1 MIYIFNQVKTMQ
13 PIVYTY
19 LDYRHYLGD
28 LFSSLKKESSGI
40 SYRAFAKMAGST
52 SPNFLQ
58 LILSRK
64 LNIQPSGVLALSQ
77 SIKLSIK
84 ERRYFEFLAA
94 FDHAKTHDEKDRY
107 FRLILLAREY
117 KEIQTLDRKQYELFS
132 HWFIPV
138 IRELVTSPLYTGDPA
153 WIGER
158 IIPAVSPAKVK
169 KGIALL
175 SSLDLIRQNE
185 NKTWE
190 QTGKVVS
197 TPSEVLSV
205 AITTYH
211 KDMLTIAREAIE
223 RFKPEDR
230 DVRSVTLGISPEGYS
245 EIKQRV
251 GAFWKEILSFAETQK
266 SVDRIYQVN
275 MQLFPLSEKTEE
287 RP

>member
-1 MIYIFNQVKTMQ
+1 MQ
-13 PIVYTY
+13 PVIYSY

-28 LFSSLKKESSGI
+28 LFSSLKKETSPV
-40 SYRAFAKMAGST
+40 SYRGFAKMAGST

-64 LNIQPSGVLALSQ
+64 LNIQPAGINALSS

-84 ERRYFEFLAA
+84 ERRYFEFLVA
-94 FDHAKTHDEKDRY
+94 FDHAKTHDEKDRF

-117 KEIQTLDRKQYELFS
+117 KEIQTLDKKQYELFS
-132 HWFIPV
+132 HWYIPV
-138 IRELVTSPLYTGDPA
+138 IRELVTCPFYNGDPA

-185 NKTWE
+185 TGAWAQTE
-190 QTGKVVS
+190 QVVS

-211 KDMLTIAREAIE
+211 KDVLTIAREAVE

-230 DVRSVTLGISPEGYS
+230 DIRSVTLGVSPEGYA
-245 EIKQRV
+245 EVKQRI
-251 GAFWKEILSFAETQK
+251 GAFWKELLAFADTQK

-275 MQLFPLSEKTEE
+275 LQLFPLSEKTEE
-287 RP
+287 KP